1 MTRRSYEVAPLT
13 PGVIR
18 LYVYG
23 VPVAFVLSARAWEN
37 MKPSARWRYVRAR
50 KTWWARQ
57 TPDQR
62 AAIIGCFTRGEVA
75 A

>member
-1 MTRRSYEVAPLT
+1 MKRGYEIKPFA
-13 PGVIR
+13 PGVLS

-23 VPVAFVLSARAWEN
+23 IPVAFVLGARAWES
-37 MKPSARWRYVRAR
+37 MKASARWRYVRAR

-62 AAIIGCFTRGEVA
+62 AVIIGCFKRGEVA